1 MNGKALRP
9 SVKEAIID
17 AAIDIL
23 ARNPGASLSQIAA
36 RAGVGR
42 ASLHR
47 HFSSRGD
54 LVTAITVQCM
64 DEVDAATD
72 EAVAG
77 AGTARER
84 LSRMLEAVVPLGDRY
99 HFLALEAFDDAS
111 LKARHEADLEW
122 LASLV
127 DELKEEGAMAPD
139 VSRGWAVANIDAQ
152 VWLAWSQI
160 AAGKLA
166 PADAAG
172 LACRTLLS
180 GLGRR

>member
-17 AAIDIL
+17 AAIDTL

-99 HFLALEAFDDAS
+99 HFLASEAFDDAS

-139 VSRGWAVANIDAQ
+139 VPRGWAVANIDAQ

-166 PADAAG
+166 AADAAG

>member
-1 MNGKALRP
+1 MNRKALRP
-9 SVKEAIID
+9 PVKEAIID
-17 AAIDIL
+17 AAIDTL
-23 ARNPGASLSQIAA
+23 ARNPGASLSAIAA

-54 LVTAITVQCM
+54 LVRAITHQCM
-64 DEVDAATD
+64 DEIDAATD
-72 EAVAG
+72 DAVAG
-77 AGTARER
+77 ARTARER

-99 HFLALEAFDDAS
+99 HFLSAEAFDDTS
-111 LKARHEADLEW
+111 LRARHETDLEW

-127 DELKEEGAMAPD
+127 DALKEEGAMAPD
-139 VSRGWAVANIDAQ
+139 VPRGWAVANIDAQ

-172 LACRTLLS
+172 LAFRTLLH
-180 GLGRR
+180 GLGQR